1 MSVEHREPVKFS
13 APTYEIDISE
23 GWDTESQVA
32 AFIKGLR
39 KLKIYKK
46 GLLYSGFDGSKIGQQ
61 FSSDEGENTVF
72 CSHEENLTGS
82 YAEKSETADNQ
93 SAFEFASGYEQPA
106 IAIYDPSKMEK
117 GNRYHEYKIKD
128 PSALLAI
135 IILK

>member
-1 MSVEHREPVKFS
+1 MSIEHREPVKFS

-23 GWDTESQVA
+23 GWDTESQIA
-32 AFIKGLR
+32 AFIKGLK

-46 GLLYSGFDGSKIGQQ
+46 GLLYSGFDGSRIGQQ
-61 FSSDEGENTVF
+61 FHSDEAENVVF
-72 CSHEENLTGS
+72 CSKEENLTGS
-82 YAEKSETADNQ
+82 YTESTLEADNQ
-93 SAFEFASGYEQPA
+93 SAFDFASAYKQPA

-117 GNRYHEYKIKD
+117 GDSYHKYKIKD